1 MSLNGVLGIQTRSRK
16 MESTDGRIRW
26 AMAPPPKKKFNIPL
40 SNAYLKFTIIT
51 SPGWMSRTA
60 RTKRPHFGSTSM

>member
-16 MESTDGRIRW
+16 MESTDGRICC
-26 AMAPPPKKKFNIPL
+26 AMAPPQKKFNIPL
-40 SNAYLKFTIIT
+40 SNVYLKFTIIT